1 MKQRSKEMKRSRK
14 VLLSMGVL
22 AVVGALAGTG
32 TFASFF
38 AQTTNPGN
46 VFADGTLVLSDTVNT
61 GTACL
66 STAGGTTDVNSS
78 SSGCDESFNVTVA
91 KPGDSS
97 TSTLTIENKGSLAA
111 TALKVFSSAC
121 TPGDA
126 ASENYHGTGNPC
138 GKVQIYVQQ
147 YSDAAFLVP
156 SACLY
161 GGTTVLNTC
170 DFSDTSK
177 TLSAFATSHG
187 SLADG
192 VGAGAMDAAGG
203 TTPIKWFRIGVK
215 LPSTAD
221 NTYQGRSATID
232 LSWNAVQ
239 A

>member
-1 MKQRSKEMKRSRK
+1 MEMKRSKEMKRSRK
-14 VLLSMGVL
+14 VLLSLGVL
-22 AVVGALAGTG
+22 AVVGAFAGAG

-46 VFADGTLVLSDTVNT
+46 VFATGTLVLSDSVDS

-66 STAGGTTDVNSS
+66 STNGGTTDTNSNS
-78 SSGCDESFNVTVA
+78 TGCDESFSLTVQ

-97 TSTLTIENKGSLAA
+97 TTTLKIENTGSLAA
-111 TALKVFSSAC
+111 SVLKVFSSAC

-126 ASENYHGTGNPC
+126 AGETYHGTGNPC
-138 GKVQIYVQQ
+138 GQVQLYVQQ
-147 YSDAAFLVP
+147 YSNAAFTTP

-161 GGTTVLNTC
+161 GGFTGVTC
-170 DFSDTSK
+170 DFSDTTK

-187 SLADG
+187 SLVNG
-192 VGAGAMDAAGG
+192 LSAGAMEAAGG
-203 TTPIKWFRIGVK
+203 TAPVKWFRIGVK

-239 A
+239 V